1 MRVFAYAYLVLERRK
16 EEGVGK
22 RECFICEKLNETED
36 REFVRHS
43 SISVESN
50 YSGEHATIINEGA
63 SVFGHNKIRKCS
75 FPSCTLRFHESCFLV
90 FTEGDFL
97 PRIHILDRHG
107 DLCINLKDS
116 KKWICPQHECNF
128 CHQELLRTRA
138 FQGKFIRCVKCVF
151 AWHRSCVIVGSLHM
165 DQKRDRYVLCPRHNS
180 VKRVSKRNIP
190 YCIKCENSF
199 ENESQKVACDSC
211 IRSFCHSCVG
221 KNKNKEVK
229 AESNSFVCDFC
240 RCFDF
245 PRIGDY
251 VLATYK
257 SKFWP
262 ARTLHADLLP
272 VSLYSVNNFIE
283 KLRKPGY
290 VLVEWIEGLNIPNY
304 DVVTCRDLVSFPKTL
319 HCSFW
324 NRMKIH
330 ANIYKATEAIYAN
343 SKAVVGIKRPLPREV
358 KAEILPKYTRIKT
371 NINMRLARARSNIA
385 EFGHCDC
392 EPING
397 KRCTVAHGCLNRI
410 SMTECPED
418 CDATYFERRN
428 ALTGGTK
435 RQVLKRTAG
444 LPGDENSLLPSQK
457 MCTNNFLRYHDTND
471 DKSFMEEKP
480 TKLKGFGAFAKCDID
495 KDTDLTEYIGQV
507 ITKEEYL
514 EKLRFRSLFNDLE
527 ASYFGMQL
535 TNDFYVD
542 ARNYGGIARS
552 FNHSCEPNTKVDA
565 VTVDGI
571 YRLKISTI
579 KNIKKDEELTFDYDT
594 EITEGLVGMEC
605 FCGSKNCRRIIG
617 KKANAARKTASVKG
631 YSVLNEQTNN
641 DNGEDTQS
649 RTTGFENFS
658 GIYGNSNHCDREHI
672 EKKQRKHAKEN
683 KDTRKDQTYFSGR
696 ITQNDE
702 NVGSEAEKYLDL
714 EKDFLAN
721 KVVSISVKNVH
732 RRSRGQLIALEDE
745 FFAKQFKKEK

>member
-1 MRVFAYAYLVLERRK
+1 LALSDKESDDSKEDDSKEDRWGRRQFS
-16 EEGVGK
+16 VGK
-22 RECFICEKLNETED
+22 RECFICEKMNGIDD
-36 REFVRHS
+36 RKFVRRFS
-43 SISVESN
+43 TSVESN
-50 YSGEHATIINEGA
+50 YSGEHATTIDRDA
-63 SVFGHNKIRKCS
+63 SVFGQNKIRKCS
-75 FPSCTLRFHESCFLV
+75 FPSCTLRFHENCFLV
-90 FTEGDFL
+90 FTEGSSPNGPSDFL
-97 PRIHILDRHG
+97 PRIHILDRNG

-199 ENESQKVACDSC
+199 DNESQEMACDFC
-211 IRSFCHSCVG
+211 IRSFCHNCVR
-221 KNKNKEVK
+221 KNKTKEVK
-229 AESNSFVCDFC
+229 VESNPFVCDFC

-290 VLVEWIEGLNIPNY
+290 VLVEWIEGLNVPNY

-319 HCSFW
+319 SCSFW

-343 SKAVVGIKRPLPREV
+343 SKAVGIKRPLPREV

-385 EFGHCDC
+385 EFGHCVC
-392 EPING
+392 ESING

-444 LPGDENSLLPSQK
+444 VHGNENSLLLSQK

-471 DKSFMEEKP
+471 DKLFMEEKP
-480 TKLKGFGAFAKCDID
+480 TKLKGFGAFAKCDINES
-495 KDTDLTEYIGQV
+495 TDLTEYIGQV

-542 ARNYGGIARS
+542 ARNYGSIARS

-594 EITEGLVGMEC
+594 EITDGLVGMEC
-605 FCGSKNCRRIIG
+605 FCGSKNCRLIIG
-617 KKANAARKTASVKG
+617 KKANAARKTGIVKG
-631 YSVLNEQTNN
+631 YSMLNEQTNN
-641 DNGEDTQS
+641 DNGEGIQS

-658 GIYGNSNHCDREHI
+658 GVIIYENSNHCDREHI
-672 EKKQRKHAKEN
+672 ERKQRKHAKEN
-683 KDTRKDQTYFSGR
+683 
-696 ITQNDE
+696 TQKKTKLVRFPDF
-702 NVGSEAEKYLDL
+702 DL
-714 EKDFLAN
+714 ILP
-721 KVVSISVKNVH
+721 
-732 RRSRGQLIALEDE
+732 
-745 FFAKQFKKEK
+745 